1 MLFID
6 DWAWNG
12 TPVAMDDSMPKSRMP
27 VAQMPNLVKLAKE
40 GMKFRNAYSGAPQC
54 SPSRVCLQTGKSSA
68 RSGFTVF
75 LGKTKDDYYDT
86 RRQYQKLP
94 MIPNI
99 SDGTIDPDAVTIPEA
114 LEPLGYVSAHIG
126 KWHMGGDPSD
136 EGYALHDGDSNNNPG
151 NTIGKVS
158 RQPEDIKDPKLMFSI
173 TEKGIG
179 FMREQVKAKKPFY
192 LQISHYA
199 MHAGS
204 ECLNSTRSNYTR
216 HSLVQSYYK
225 KVNKTADTIN
235 RKQDPAIWL
244 GMAEDLDGRIGAVM
258 DEIKRL
264 GIENNTYVVVVA
276 DNGYRHKFYP
286 GLAQPLHAAKWWVWQ
301 GGIRVPMIVKGPGI
315 KAGSTFKENVV
326 NYDFLPTFVDWA
338 GGNSS
343 TLKDIDGVSLASF
356 MRGEEPTAKFKNRRL
371 YFHYPHYR
379 SGMPHSAIVSGT
391 RKVMHFYE
399 APDVPMLFDLKA
411 DEGEVVNIA
420 DKNYLE
426 HKELFGQMTGYFK
439 KVGAR
444 IPKNNPDFDPE
455 HYKATKEHPMRV
467 SWGPFKGRRD
477 LADDEKPPA
486 SATNSHGDGTARSP
500 NVVFMFADDLG
511 WGDLGCY
518 GHPYARTPAI
528 DKLASEGT
536 RFTQF
541 YVTGVTCCPSRTG
554 FMTGLHTAR
563 FQKYPADHGFG
574 DRITITELLKKRGY
588 RTGHFGKWH
597 IGPDARSG
605 VYGIDEYS
613 GGKNTKGTPRGRDAG
628 LFDAAIEFIKA
639 NKDQPFYVNVWGHAT
654 HYPVD
659 VHPDLENEFRDV
671 KLDRKDFAPTM
682 QHKFDESEKLKG
694 DLNKAMRQYLGDVWA
709 IDQNVKRLLATLDDL
724 GLRENTIVVFS
735 SDHGPAPVLLGA
747 KKESKE
753 FSHNMLGYAGE
764 LRGGKHEQLEG
775 GVRAPF
781 IVRWPG
787 HIKAGHTDTTSVT
800 SGMDWMPTLGSIAG
814 IEELPTLLDGEDVS
828 DIWRGQSRERRKP
841 LYWKTSTPNQSAS
854 MREGKWKLHLNH
866 RGTKGVYL
874 HELSRDPSE
883 STNVADQHPEV
894 RKRLL
899 IKMRAWMSELP
910 KSYEK
915 SDNQQKNKDRQRKKR
930 GRK

>member
-1 MLFID
+1 
-6 DWAWNG
+6 
-12 TPVAMDDSMPKSRMP
+12 
-27 VAQMPNLVKLAKE
+27 
-40 GMKFRNAYSGAPQC
+40 
-54 SPSRVCLQTGKSSA
+54 
-68 RSGFTVF
+68 
-75 LGKTKDDYYDT
+75 
-86 RRQYQKLP
+86 
-94 MIPNI
+94 
-99 SDGTIDPDAVTIPEA
+99 
-114 LEPLGYVSAHIG
+114 
-126 KWHMGGDPSD
+126 
-136 EGYALHDGDSNNNPG
+136 
-151 NTIGKVS
+151 
-158 RQPEDIKDPKLMFSI
+158 
-173 TEKGIG
+173 
-179 FMREQVKAKKPFY
+179 
-192 LQISHYA
+192 
-199 MHAGS
+199 
-204 ECLNSTRSNYTR
+204 
-216 HSLVQSYYK
+216 
-225 KVNKTADTIN
+225 
-235 RKQDPAIWL
+235 
-244 GMAEDLDGRIGAVM
+244 
-258 DEIKRL
+258 
-264 GIENNTYVVVVA
+264 
-276 DNGYRHKFYP
+276 
-286 GLAQPLHAAKWWVWQ
+286 
-301 GGIRVPMIVKGPGI
+301 
-315 KAGSTFKENVV
+315 
-326 NYDFLPTFVDWA
+326 
-338 GGNSS
+338 
-343 TLKDIDGVSLASF
+343 
-356 MRGEEPTAKFKNRRL
+356 
-371 YFHYPHYR
+371 
-379 SGMPHSAIVSGT
+379 
-391 RKVMHFYE
+391 
-399 APDVPMLFDLKA
+399 
-411 DEGEVVNIA
+411 
-420 DKNYLE
+420 
-426 HKELFGQMTGYFK
+426 
-439 KVGAR
+439 
-444 IPKNNPDFDPE
+444 
-455 HYKATKEHPMRV
+455 
-467 SWGPFKGRRD
+467 
-477 LADDEKPPA
+477 
-486 SATNSHGDGTARSP
+486 
-500 NVVFMFADDLG
+500 
-511 WGDLGCY
+511 
-518 GHPYARTPAI
+518 
-528 DKLASEGT
+528 
-536 RFTQF
+536 
-541 YVTGVTCCPSRTG
+541 
-554 FMTGLHTAR
+554 MTGLHTAR